1 MNIGVK
7 VEQHVPYKTNQ
18 SQWNRF
24 PVNMKLITAILF
36 IFLSFNAFSEKVYF
50 INLQDGDILK
60 SPFLVQFGLTGKGIA
75 PAGVDIENTG
85 HHHLLINVDEIDYS
99 SPIPSTSQHLHFGL
113 GQTETK
119 LDLPSG
125 KHRLQL
131 ILGDK
136 HHIPHQ
142 PPLAS
147 EVIEVTVM

>member
-1 MNIGVK
+1 
-7 VEQHVPYKTNQ
+7 
-18 SQWNRF
+18 
-24 PVNMKLITAILF
+24 MKSITAILF

-50 INLQDGDILK
+50 INLQDGDVLK
-60 SPFLVQFGLTGKGIA
+60 SPFLVQFGLEGKGIA

-113 GQTETK
+113 GQTETN

-125 KHRLQL
+125 KHKLQL

-136 HHIPHQ
+136 YHIPHQ
-142 PPLAS
+142 PPLVS
-147 EVIEVTVM
+147 KIIEVTVME